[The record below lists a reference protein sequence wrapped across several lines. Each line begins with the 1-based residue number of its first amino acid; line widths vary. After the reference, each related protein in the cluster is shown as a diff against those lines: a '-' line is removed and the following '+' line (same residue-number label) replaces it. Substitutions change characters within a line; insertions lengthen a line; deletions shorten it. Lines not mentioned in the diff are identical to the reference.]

1 MKTLED
7 KTMDSLLQ
15 IIPNHPAMRIMQVA
29 DVNQSISNENILI
42 DKIFEFVQQKEY
54 DFHLNLITQNDDYIE
69 KYKIPKVSS
78 VRFLDLER
86 ASFMLQARLYDF
98 VYISADIENINDFTQ
113 KIYKVIKGSGI
124 IIIFI
129 EKSKKEKLQEW
140 YNALEDNF
148 FVAINTID
156 ISNDFEVLS
165 AKKMHGWGG

>member
-1 MKTLED
+1 LKILENKTVDNLLE
-7 KTMDSLLQ
+7 

-29 DVNQSISNENILI
+29 DINQNISNENIII
-42 DKIFEFVQQKEY
+42 DKIFEFVKKKEY
-54 DFHLNLITQNDDYIE
+54 DFHLNLISPND
-69 KYKIPKVSS
+69 KYQDKYSIPKVSS
-78 VRFLDLER
+78 VRFLDLNR

-98 VYISADIENINDFTQ
+98 VYISADIEDINDFTK

-129 EKSKKEKLQEW
+129 DKSKKDKLQEW
-140 YNALEDNF
+140 YQILEDNF

-156 ISNDFEVLS
+156 ISNDFEILS

>member
-7 KTMDSLLQ
+7 KTVNSLLQ

-29 DVNQSISNENILI
+29 DVNKNISNENILI
-42 DKIFEFVQQKEY
+42 DKIFEFVQEKEY
-54 DFHLNLITQNDDYIE
+54 DFHLNLITQNDNYKE

-78 VRFLDLER
+78 VRFLDLNR

-98 VYISADIENINDFTQ
+98 VYISANIDNINDFTQ
-113 KIYKVIKGSGI
+113 KVYKVIKGSGI

-129 EKSKKEKLQEW
+129 DKTKQDKLQEW
-140 YNALEDNF
+140 YRVLEKNY
-148 FVAINTID
+148 FVAMNTID